1 MIHPLV
7 KGGTSLLDAQ
17 KIVEEVGVFQGA
29 HVADLGCGGNGHF
42 VSPTAVMVGKSGH
55 VYALDIQKN
64 VLHNVESRVQLQ
76 KIVNVSTIWSNL
88 EKYTAA
94 TILEGSCDFAFL
106 VNVLFQ
112 NSDYATILREAKRI
126 LKAGTGHLVVIEWKK
141 TASPLGPPLDFRVDS
156 ATLVSLAEKEGYT
169 LVRSFD
175 PGVYH
180 YGLLFKRSL

>member
-7 KGGTSLLDAQ
+7 KGGTSLLDAY
-17 KIVEEVGVFQGA
+17 KILEEVGVFQGA

-42 VSPTAVMVGKSGH
+42 VSPTSVMVGKSGH

-76 KIVNVSTIWSNL
+76 KITNVSTVWSNL
-88 EKYTAA
+88 EKYAA
-94 TILEGSCDFAFL
+94 ARIPEGTCDYAFL

-112 NSDYATILREAKRI
+112 NTDYTTIVKEAKRI
-126 LKAGTGHLVVIEWKK
+126 LKADKGHLVVIEWKK
-141 TASPLGPPLDFRVDS
+141 AASPLGPPLDFRVDS
-156 ATLVSLAEKEGYT
+156 ATLVSSAEKEGYT
-169 LVRSFD
+169 LVRTFD

-180 YGLLFKRSL
+180 YGLLFKRS